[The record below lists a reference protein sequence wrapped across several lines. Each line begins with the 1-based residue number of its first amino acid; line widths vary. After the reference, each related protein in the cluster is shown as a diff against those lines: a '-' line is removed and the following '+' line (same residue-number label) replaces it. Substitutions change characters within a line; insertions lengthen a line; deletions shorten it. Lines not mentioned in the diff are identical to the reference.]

1 MSAYPIAYNWMRT
14 VRIEKIVNEN
24 PRVKTFYFKDKLCQN
39 ARPGQFLMV
48 WIPGVDEIPL
58 SVSGV
63 YPNGLASVTV
73 AKVGEATE
81 AMHKLK
87 QNDLIRVRGP
97 IGNHIEISGN
107 KFLLIGGG
115 TGMAPLAFLAE
126 KMDESPCEITFIIG
140 AKSAH
145 ELLFLERVKK
155 ALSGVKSKIMVF
167 TEDGSFGSKGLAT
180 DLLESLLKE
189 ENYDVIYACGPEP
202 MIKKT
207 FLIAEEANTPI
218 QVSLER
224 IMRCGIGICGS
235 CIIGKYSVCRDGPIF
250 NSRKIRKLIDELG
263 KYKRSFNGSKIGI
276 SNDNKKEEKLK

>member
-1 MSAYPIAYNWMRT
+1 MRT

-24 PRVKTFYFKDKLCQN
+24 PKVKTFYFKDKLCQN

-58 SVSGV
+58 SISGV

-87 QNDLIRVRGP
+87 QNDLIGVRGP
-97 IGNHIEISGN
+97 FGNHFEISGN

-126 KMDESPCEITFIIG
+126 KLAENPCEITFIIG

-145 ELLFLERVKK
+145 ELLFLERVKR
-155 ALSGVKSKIMVF
+155 ALSGIKSKVVVF
-167 TEDGSFGSKGLAT
+167 TEDGSFGLKGLAT
-180 DLLESLLKE
+180 DLLSSLLKQE
-189 ENYDVIYACGPEP
+189 SYDMIYVCGPEP
-202 MIKKT
+202 MIRKA
-207 FLIAEEANTPI
+207 FLAAKEADI
-218 QVSLER
+218 SFQASLER
-224 IMRCGIGICGS
+224 IMRCGVGVCGS
-235 CIIGKYSVCRDGPIF
+235 CMIGKYRVCRDGPVF
-250 NSRKIRKLIDELG
+250 NSQQLKEVIDELG
-263 KYKRSFNGSKIGI
+263 KYKINFDGRKIRI
-276 SNDNKKEEKLK
+276 H

>member
-1 MSAYPIAYNWMRT
+1 MRT

-24 PRVKTFYFKDKLCQN
+24 PKVKTFYFKDKLCQN

-87 QNDLIRVRGP
+87 QNDLIGVRGP
-97 IGNHIEISGN
+97 FGNHFEISGN

-126 KMDESPCEITFIIG
+126 KLAENPCEITFIIG
-140 AKSAH
+140 AKSVQ
-145 ELLFLERVKK
+145 ELLFLERIKK
-155 ALSGVKSKIMVF
+155 TLSELKSKIIVM
-167 TEDGSFGSKGLAT
+167 TEDGSFGQKGVAT
-180 DLLESLLKE
+180 DPLYNLLRE
-189 ENYDVIYACGPEP
+189 EKYDMIYACGPEP
-202 MIKKT
+202 MIKKA
-207 FLIAEEANTPI
+207 FLAAEEANIPF
-218 QVSLER
+218 QASLER
-224 IMRCGIGICGS
+224 IMRCGVGICGS
-235 CIIGKYSVCRDGPIF
+235 CMLGKYRVCRDGPVF
-250 NSRKIRKLIDELG
+250 TSWQLREVIDEFAN
-263 KYKRSFNGSKIGI
+263 YKRNFDGRRIR
-276 SNDNKKEEKLK
+276 L